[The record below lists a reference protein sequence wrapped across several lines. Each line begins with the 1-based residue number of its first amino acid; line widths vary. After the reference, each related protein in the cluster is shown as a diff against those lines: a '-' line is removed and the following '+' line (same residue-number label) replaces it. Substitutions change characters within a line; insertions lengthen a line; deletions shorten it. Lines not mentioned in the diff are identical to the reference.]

1 MKLPQRHKEAL
12 IEEKEGIE
20 KWGTTSFQGGFLGLR
35 YYVFVNEN
43 YRDII
48 IEDIKVHNFISMY
61 PHIMMLLHEEELI
74 LIPEEYQKLKWF
86 FDNVNNL
93 KLGMNANNIQSE
105 YYKWKAWVNSLY
117 GKFAQNN
124 QGVIMGL
131 IFKYQQ
137 LIYSELLENN
147 PENILYIDTDM
158 ILSVNPID
166 IGDCPLPYSTEVLT
180 LGIIKEKKRYVVH
193 DGYDLKVKGYHSK
206 KHEEVKREVQS
217 RIRQHQLEKLLID
230 NN

>member
-20 KWGTTSFQGGFLGLR
+20 KWGTTLFQGGF
-35 YYVFVNEN
+35 VFVNEN

-61 PHIMMLLHEEELI
+61 PHIIMLLHEEGLVS
-74 LIPEEYQKLKWF
+74 IPEEYQKMKWF
-86 FDNVNNL
+86 FEKRGEL
-93 KLGMNANNIQSE
+93 KQLQNSE
-105 YYKWKAWVNSLY
+105 YTHWKTWVNSLY
-117 GKFAQNN
+117 GKFARKD
-124 QGVIMGL
+124 ITFMGL
-131 IFKYQQ
+131 ISKYQQ
-137 LIYSELLENN
+137 LIYKELLENN

>member
-1 MKLPQRHKEAL
+1 MNLPQRHKEEL
-12 IEEKEGIE
+12 FKEKESIE
-20 KWGTTSFQGGFLGLR
+20 KCGTTSFQGGF
-35 YYVFVNEN
+35 VFINEN

-48 IEDIKVHNFISMY
+48 IEDIKVHYFTSMY

-74 LIPEEYQKLKWF
+74 SIPEEYQKLKWF
-86 FDNVNNL
+86 FENRDEL
-93 KLGMNANNIQSE
+93 KKLQNDE
-105 YYKWKAWVNSLY
+105 YTNWKYWVNSLY
-117 GKFAQNN
+117 GNLNLPGRIRLKREDNHS
-124 QGVIMGL
+124 VIGL
-131 IFKYQQ
+131 ISKYQKI
-137 LIYSELLENN
+137 IYKELLENN

-166 IGDCPLPYSTEVLT
+166 IVDCPLPYSTEVLT

-206 KHEEVKREVQS
+206 KHEEVKREIQS

-230 NN
+230 K